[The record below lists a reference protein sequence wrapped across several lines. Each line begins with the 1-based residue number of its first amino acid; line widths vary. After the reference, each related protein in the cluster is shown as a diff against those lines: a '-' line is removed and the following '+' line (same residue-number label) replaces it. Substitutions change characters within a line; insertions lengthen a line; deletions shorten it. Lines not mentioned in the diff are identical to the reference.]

1 MLNTHIYLSVF
12 IPNPPLL
19 QQVDFQLCR
28 PRRAAA
34 APSAP
39 CLAACELLFESQA
52 ASTKLPAP
60 QRPRGVVPR
69 CPCRAICVVQR
80 PTPRC
85 ACATPR
91 PDRARVPRCRL
102 RCAACAA
109 PLAHAGP
116 LALQRPRCPRHAVRA
131 FCAAHAAPTA
141 SGQRAQVASSA
152 NRTPPPALH
161 RQRLAAFAVPPAP
174 RPVLLAQLH
183 LRTLPA
189 HAPHTLRRSPTV
201 SHPSPSPTHTPL
213 DGLPEI
219 CIKVASKAVHHIS
232 GKPSS
237 GPDAET
243 VRPFQKQMC
252 VVKLPALTYS

>member
-34 APSAP
+34 ATSAP

-69 CPCRAICVVQR
+69 CPCRAIYVVQR

-91 PDRARVPRCRL
+91 PDRARVPPALCRL
-102 RCAACAA
+102 RRAARARR
-109 PLAHAGP
+109 GP

-189 HAPHTLRRSPTV
+189 HAPYASPL
-201 SHPSPSPTHTPL
+201 P
-213 DGLPEI
+213 DGLAP
-219 CIKVASKAVHHIS
+219 VALSHTH
-232 GKPSS
+232 
-237 GPDAET
+237 
-243 VRPFQKQMC
+243 
-252 VVKLPALTYS
+252 PARWLA